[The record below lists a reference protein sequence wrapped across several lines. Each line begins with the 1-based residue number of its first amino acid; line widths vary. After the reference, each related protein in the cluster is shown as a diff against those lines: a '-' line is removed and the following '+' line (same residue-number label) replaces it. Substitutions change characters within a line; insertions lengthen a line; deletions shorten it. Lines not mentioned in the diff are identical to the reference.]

1 MRRSAIRTLLFALV
15 LVCPAPASLVAQA
28 GKADPARSAIE
39 SAGKAF
45 VEAYNRG
52 DIPAVARTYAEDA
65 IAFPPDGDMVKGRAA
80 IEALWKGIRDTGV
93 KTVDFEVIDVTSSGN
108 LAAETGIAT
117 LQVQGMGAVET
128 TLKVKYVVVW
138 KKQGGSWKII
148 RDIWNSMAPAAAAAP
163 ATAATPAM
171 ATTPA
176 MPTTPH
182 H

>member
-1 MRRSAIRTLLFALV
+1 
-15 LVCPAPASLVAQA
+15 
-28 GKADPARSAIE
+28 
-39 SAGKAF
+39 
-45 VEAYNRG
+45 
-52 DIPAVARTYAEDA
+52 
-65 IAFPPDGDMVKGRAA
+65 
-80 IEALWKGIRDTGV
+80 
-93 KTVDFEVIDVTSSGN
+93 
-108 LAAETGIAT
+108 
-117 LQVQGMGAVET
+117 MGAAET